1 MSTVHHFVWL
11 CAASGLLSGAAM
23 PGSTHAA
30 DVGVA
35 VSMSPDAARVIRD
48 WRRAHGLPQSPEAE
62 EVKAQVHADATP
74 GATHIQSG
82 NTGGNP
88 AAALPPRAYSPPP
101 TRSTLP
107 VT

>member
-1 MSTVHHFVWL
+1 
-11 CAASGLLSGAAM
+11 M
-23 PGSTHAA
+23 PGSTRAA

-48 WRRAHGLPQSPEAE
+48 WRRAHGLPQPPEAE
-62 EVKAQVHADATP
+62 EVRVQVRGDTTP
-74 GATHIQSG
+74 GATHIRSG
-82 NTGGNP
+82 NSGGNP

-101 TRSTLP
+101 TRNTLP